1 MAAKTIIAK
10 RKIRLDGFHKLTSAI
25 ALILFFAV
33 AVSTARAQSNVL
45 SVACAMAIMKRST
58 VAILVLMFISRIVIK
73 ALASFEEMNRGK
85 T

>member
-1 MAAKTIIAK
+1 MAAKNIVAK
-10 RKIRLDGFHKLTSAI
+10 KRIRLHGFHRLTSAI
-25 ALILFFAV
+25 ALLMFFAV

-45 SVACAMAIMKRST
+45 SVACAMAIIKRST
-58 VAILVLMFISRIVIK
+58 VALLGLMFLSRIIIK

>member
-1 MAAKTIIAK
+1 MDFTDS
-10 RKIRLDGFHKLTSAI
+10 LVL
-25 ALILFFAV
+25 LMFFAV

-45 SVACAMAIMKRST
+45 SVACAMAIIKRST
-58 VAILVLMFISRIVIK
+58 VALLGLMFLSRIIIK